1 MPKLSPSRLSK
12 SAEDY
17 LKTIWLSTRDGP
29 VATGTVAS
37 ALGVTDASVSER
49 LGKLSEQGLVRYTPY
64 HGAQL
69 TEGAER
75 AAPDLLRRHRL
86 LETFLAEYLGYGCDE
101 VHGEVCGEAEAL
113 EHAVSARFTERLAAR
128 LGHPAHDPH
137 GNPIPAA
144 DGTLP
149 DTPDLPLADLGVP
162 ITTILHGE
170 QGFRYHRTACA
181 GDVVTVDAR
190 IADIYDKKNGAL
202 AFIVKES
209 RAVNQRDELV
219 AELRTVIVVR
229 QDTQAR
235 ATTLSRWA
243 TSCPCCSCRRSPAR
257 RLRCSAAHRATTT
270 RSTST
275 R

>member
-1 MPKLSPSRLSK
+1 MCRYVDKRTPRAHDLGVPKLSPSRLSK

-29 VATGTVAS
+29 VATGTVAG

-64 HGAQL
+64 HGVQL
-69 TEGAER
+69 TEGGER

-149 DTPDLPLADLGVP
+149 DTPDLPLADLGV
-162 ITTILHGE
+162 GE
-170 QGFRYHRTACA
+170 TLEVACL
-181 GDVVTVDAR
+181 
-190 IADIYDKKNGAL
+190 K
-202 AFIVKES
+202 
-209 RAVNQRDELV
+209 
-219 AELRTVIVVR
+219 
-229 QDTQAR
+229 TQAADVLADLSVEPGHALTVVQR
-235 ATTLSRWA
+235 EPLGGLLRVAVGGREAALSTTLSTVLA
-243 TSCPCCSCRRSPAR
+243 TLIRG
-257 RLRCSAAHRATTT
+257 RLA
-270 RSTST
+270 
-275 R
+275 